1 MKRVKKQKSKER
13 ETHSSCIHYSV
24 KKRKLHSAINGKEKE
39 EKTKRKTEE
48 EAATEDESVIS
59 DGVGNLFAA
68 ASTMRRS
75 YFVVFF
81 FFFFFFLG
89 TFLLFWFFFFPYKS
103 LCSRFEIIRSP
114 SNLCSFSS
122 SFISFLSLLDL
133 IITSYQCIGQN
144 SLEKLKQKETI
155 QTSKTSHSSQ
165 NRTV

>member
-1 MKRVKKQKSKER
+1 M
-13 ETHSSCIHYSV
+13 
-24 KKRKLHSAINGKEKE
+24 KKRKLHSAINGKKKE

-75 YFVVFF
+75 YFVVLFF

-103 LCSRFEIIRSP
+103 LCSRFEIIISP
-114 SNLCSFSS
+114 SNLWSS
-122 SFISFLSLLDL
+122 SCSFISFLSLLDL

-155 QTSKTSHSSQ
+155 QTSKTSYSSQ
-165 NRTV
+165 NRTVRLRFARVPAIFLYSNSWN